1 MSGNDGVPGI
11 SAPDNRLMA
20 MTDRNR
26 SQEGDAGE
34 RPTRNT
40 IRVLNRHLPVPA
52 TRTGRLTL
60 GSALVVGGALGFLP
74 IVGFWMLPL
83 GLLVLAQ
90 DVPRIR
96 RWRRNLIVRW
106 ERWRRKDR

>member
-1 MSGNDGVPGI
+1 M
-11 SAPDNRLMA
+11 
-20 MTDRNR
+20 
-26 SQEGDAGE
+26 
-34 RPTRNT
+34 
-40 IRVLNRHLPVPA
+40 RVLNRQFPVPA
-52 TRTGRLTL
+52 TRAGRIGL

-74 IVGFWMLPL
+74 VVGFWMLPL

-106 ERWRRKDR
+106 ERRRRKGR

>member
-1 MSGNDGVPGI
+1 MAGNHRIPGI
-11 SAPDNRLMA
+11 SAQDNRLRAMA
-20 MTDRNR
+20 DSKRTR
-26 SQEGDAGE
+26 EGDESG

-40 IRVLNRHLPVPA
+40 IRVLNWHLPVPA
-52 TRTGRLTL
+52 TRAGRIGL

-74 IVGFWMLPL
+74 VVGFWMLPL

-106 ERWRRKDR
+106 ERRRRKGR

>member
-1 MSGNDGVPGI
+1 MADINRTQESG
-11 SAPDNRLMA
+11 
-20 MTDRNR
+20 
-26 SQEGDAGE
+26 EGG

-40 IRVLNRHLPVPA
+40 IRVLNRHFPVPA
-52 TRTGRLTL
+52 TRAGRIGL
-60 GSALVVGGALGFLP
+60 GSALVVGGAFGFLP
-74 IVGFWMLPL
+74 VVGFWMLPL

-106 ERWRRKDR
+106 ERRRRKGR